1 MCKYNSQRSLKKQ
14 RFGRRS
20 AQCDL
25 PILDILGVQDRAR
38 IGRKCFENSP
48 EYCFYRLTI
57 SRCRIAIRFANRH
70 LGSANRRRS
79 IVASISAHSRAIT
92 RGGGGGG
99 GNPVRAACS
108 ILQKGRSKNRRRH
121 SVLLHSLVRV
131 GRAQCRRAASRR
143 REAGERTNPPWHP
156 ANLGEFQRALAGRE
170 DSAVCLGRSRDVH
183 GYRGTSFRHADPVM
197 SMTAKK
203 TRVQV
208 AFKT

>member
-92 RGGGGGG
+92 RGGGGEGVIPLG
-99 GNPVRAACS
+99 RHAASSRRDDQRTDVVIPCCCTLWCAS
-108 ILQKGRSKNRRRH
+108 DAHNAAARRRDAEKQGREPIPLGIPRTWASSNEH
-121 SVLLHSLVRV
+121 SRD
-131 GRAQCRRAASRR
+131 GRI
-143 REAGERTNPPWHP
+143 PPFVSGVP
-156 ANLGEFQRALAGRE
+156 GTFMDIAGRR
-170 DSAVCLGRSRDVH
+170 SATLI
-183 GYRGTSFRHADPVM
+183 P
-197 SMTAKK
+197 
-203 TRVQV
+203 
-208 AFKT
+208 